1 MFKKKNSCWLQPIY
15 SIVSVIIP
23 IGLIL
28 TINLVFFVMIIV
40 NYSKQNIK
48 RKKYLHTLSID
59 KESVKKEIILVLS
72 CFTNTGKLFVQK
84 RNLFNFILE
93 KLILIKY
100 RFNMAF
106 WTCNYNTSQ

>member
-1 MFKKKNSCWLQPIY
+1 
-15 SIVSVIIP
+15 
-23 IGLIL
+23 
-28 TINLVFFVMIIV
+28 MIIV

-72 CFTNTGKLFVQK
+72 CFANTGKLFVQR

-93 KLILIKY
+93 KLILIK
-100 RFNMAF
+100 
-106 WTCNYNTSQ
+106 